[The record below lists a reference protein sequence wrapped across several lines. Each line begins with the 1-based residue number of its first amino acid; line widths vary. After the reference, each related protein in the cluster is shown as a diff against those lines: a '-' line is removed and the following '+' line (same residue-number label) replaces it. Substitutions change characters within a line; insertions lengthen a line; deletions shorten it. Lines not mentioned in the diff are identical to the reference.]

1 MDKKKS
7 KNPVSPPLFFYL
19 MSSKFGNAVLSS
31 EMLSANFT
39 EDVYGVKDRL

>member
-7 KNPVSPPLFFYL
+7 KNPVSPPIYL

-31 EMLSANFT
+31 EILSANFT